1 MNYAQFDILAQSQ
14 ILGLTLY
21 SKDLISIDVS
31 HIFRDMCLQTK
42 KFIQVN
48 NYEIAVK
55 FFRIHHNDIQ
65 QLFTNLSES
74 TQFVQLMN

>member
-1 MNYAQFDILAQSQ
+1 MLLD
-14 ILGLTLY
+14 
-21 SKDLISIDVS
+21 KDKLQAIAYPC
-31 HIFRDMCLQTK
+31 FRAYQ

-65 QLFTNLSES
+65 QLFTNLSEF